1 MYKGLFKVESIQ
13 KSKRGNLKSYSKKRA
28 SYAKSFAVCFA
39 IVTLASCGEKT
50 GKSMF
55 QTVKNAA
62 DAYRSY
68 LSEVR
73 KEANL
78 PTDRLIKKINDW
90 QSLRDSVSA
99 CVAKDTANRI
109 HANYESEIRGLH
121 DSLRIEFTRLA
132 LEKPRTFA
140 DVLLIKE
147 QTSQYWQDTELMQ
160 STAEAEPF
168 FKPLDSVLTYKGSA
182 NAVVEKYRMFLSK
195 TLKSGISGKS
205 EMLAFIKEE
214 DRLFRSFLDHLPEL
228 ADADLSVITRDTEKC
243 CLSIFQSAENGRLSY
258 RDALVY
264 IARRTNRRIILNA
277 LACCDDIDQNR
288 VKREEQARAYVWML
302 LQLYISLDGFSMTVM
317 SETERIKLYE
327 VANNTPLMIANLNKI
342 IGIENDQWQVL
353 PGVLIKIM
361 LTSI

>member
-1 MYKGLFKVESIQ
+1 MYKGLFKVESMQ

-50 GKSMF
+50 GNSMF

-73 KEANL
+73 NEANL
-78 PTDRLIKKINDW
+78 PTDLLIEKVNDW

-99 CVAKDTANRI
+99 CIAKDTANRI
-109 HANYESEIRGLH
+109 HTNYESEIRGLH
-121 DSLRIEFTRLA
+121 DSLRVEFTRLA

-140 DVLLIKE
+140 DVLLIRE

-160 STAEAEPF
+160 STVAAEPF
-168 FKPLDSVLTYKGSA
+168 FKSLDSVPTYKGSA
-182 NAVVEKYRMFLSK
+182 TAVVEKYRMFLSK

-214 DRLFRSFLDHLPEL
+214 DRLFRSFLDHLTEL
-228 ADADLSVITRDTEKC
+228 ADAH
-243 CLSIFQSAENGRLSY
+243 
-258 RDALVY
+258 
-264 IARRTNRRIILNA
+264 
-277 LACCDDIDQNR
+277 
-288 VKREEQARAYVWML
+288 
-302 LQLYISLDGFSMTVM
+302 
-317 SETERIKLYE
+317 
-327 VANNTPLMIANLNKI
+327 
-342 IGIENDQWQVL
+342 
-353 PGVLIKIM
+353 
-361 LTSI
+361 